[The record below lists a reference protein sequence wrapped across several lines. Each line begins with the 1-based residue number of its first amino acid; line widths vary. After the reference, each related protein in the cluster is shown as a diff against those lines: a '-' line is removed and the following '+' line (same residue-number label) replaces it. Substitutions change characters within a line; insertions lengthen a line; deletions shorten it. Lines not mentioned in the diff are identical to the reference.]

1 MLLMVQNLGKIQ
13 NISLDGIT
21 APTLYDD
28 YIYFGDVEG
37 YLHKVDPATGEIVG
51 LQATNLKSVSQIEAF
66 ANKLIVQDSAGS
78 VSAFELK

>member
-1 MLLMVQNLGKIQ
+1 
-13 NISLDGIT
+13 
-21 APTLYDD
+21 
-28 YIYFGDVEG
+28 VEG